1 MPLVSSSSDDD
12 TDVNTIAVIA
22 EAAHFMF
29 QNTASSSVPRHRT
42 FLHRD
47 RETAEKQL
55 MADYFVPNS
64 KFGDVN
70 FRNRFRMSR
79 RLFLRIAQDLEM
91 NYPIF
96 QTTYNA
102 GGVKGFTGL
111 QKCTSAIRQLG
122 GGNTPDSL
130 DEYLNMSERTSRES
144 LYNYCSGV
152 VQLYGAEYMR
162 RPTTSDI
169 QLLYAAHEAK
179 HGFPGMLG
187 SIDCTHWD
195 WRSCPTYLR
204 GQYMRGDHRY
214 PTIILEA
221 VASYDLWIWH
231 SYFGVAGGNNDL
243 NVLYQ
248 SPLFNDTI
256 LGTAPSCSFVL
267 EGEEYKHGY
276 YLADGIY
283 PNWATFVKSFS
294 HPITPKKKRFKAAQE
309 AARKDVER
317 AFGVLKAKWAIIRQ
331 PARSVDVD
339 RCKDIMYA
347 CLILHNMIIQDEGR
361 AICPVHVPD
370 SPNEQE
376 VSPDLIL
383 EIRNQGIHQKL
394 LADLVDHIEHT
405 YIATLDH

>member
-1 MPLVSSSSDDD
+1 MSSSDSSSSFGPYVHSKLPDEPMSLVSSLSDDE

-22 EAAHFMF
+22 EATHFMF
-29 QNTASSSVPRHRT
+29 QNTASSSIPRHRT

-47 RETAEKQL
+47 RQTAEQQL

-64 KFGDVN
+64 KFGDVL
-70 FRNRFRMSR
+70 FRNRLGMSR
-79 RLFLRIAQDLEM
+79 RLFVRIAEDLEI

-122 GGNTPDSL
+122 GGSTPDSL

-144 LYNYCSGV
+144 LYNFCSGV

-162 RPTTSDI
+162 RPTSSDI

-187 SIDCTHWD
+187 SIDYTHWD

-221 VASYDLWIWH
+221 
-231 SYFGVAGGNNDL
+231 
-243 NVLYQ
+243 
-248 SPLFNDTI
+248 LFNDTI

-331 PARSVDVD
+331 PARSVEVD

-376 VSPDLIL
+376 VSPDMIL